1 MRVEQRGATRWFGP
15 WYRDERLTVELQG
28 TMPMDR
34 MAELARRLWLTPGV
48 SETRVE
54 ACAWVVA

>member
-1 MRVEQRGATRWFGP
+1 
-15 WYRDERLTVELQG
+15 
-28 TMPMDR
+28 MDR

>member
-1 MRVEQRGATRWFGP
+1 MSGRPRSPGREPRPDDFKT
-15 WYRDERLTVELQG
+15 LTVELQG

-54 ACAWVVA
+54 ACAWIVA